1 MSQPQLSK
9 KSAVML
15 AAFRKQPGVTEV
27 HYQNLIN
34 VITSSPLLTER
45 FNLAVADKHISG
57 LEPLK
62 QANAG
67 GTFDPSTKAISLPL
81 DSLATTDSRDNMIF
95 VLAHE
100 IQHSFNHQKTHAAT
114 QKFLSDTENQAK
126 QKGIRDYT
134 DEVKALLTA
143 NRKDEA
149 SAEIAGFNAIV
160 SKVKQNNP
168 NPVLKDLYDTT
179 SYIKDF
185 IKKDY
190 KNSQEIYTL
199 KTNLTLNQDMTL
211 SETAQNLEAMG
222 KHYFD
227 QSPEE
232 AGLGYNGTSDYAN
245 YYAAWAVGHAVS
257 FERTHNPKSQEP
269 LILNM
274 TALRL
279 QEKILEEN
287 GLHTGGQSMKYK
299 DIGRNPPFVGRFDHT
314 YDGEN
319 PYTWVPIAYEKTVPL
334 PVEKDPLQARMDAML
349 ERFNRA
355 IDAYDRNDKDAIRAS
370 QDDIISASPKVQG
383 IFENAAAE
391 AALEKFRREEENRR
405 FTLEKMPE
413 RAQLLHDRIDT
424 QLRDFYRENNLPY
437 TEREMKNSVAALTAE
452 AYKNRMPEI
461 GRVGLNKDG
470 ELFAWHETH
479 YHYATYATVDA
490 AKAAAVPLR
499 ESFQQTLESEQVL
512 AEQDRRQEYERQMEQ
527 QRSYGMS
534 R

>member
-1 MSQPQLSK
+1 MP
-9 KSAVML
+9 
-15 AAFRKQPGVTEV
+15 PE
-27 HYQNLIN
+27 IN
-34 VITSSPLLTER
+34 RLTTQTTSELKEFHTLTFMKEGGTKAQSERLQQALNSSPLLAK
-45 FNLAVADKHISG
+45 NINS
-57 LEPLK
+57 
-62 QANAG
+62 
-67 GTFDPSTKAISLPL
+67 AISKGIVEGFRIDKNPHNNG
-81 DSLATTDSRDNMIF
+81 SYSPTDEMIRLSPRILNDRTDGGLGNLVF
-95 VLAHE
+95 VAAHE
-100 IQHSFNHQKTHAAT
+100 TQHSIDKVGEDFQKTKNSIGT
-114 QKFLSDTENQAK
+114 QVRQ
-126 QKGIRDYT
+126 QGRRDYT
-134 DEVKALLTA
+134 GEVKAHVLRL
-143 NRKDEA
+143 RKAEA
-149 SAEIAGFNAIV
+149 LAEIDGFNAVVDMIRQTNP
-160 SKVKQNNP
+160 KPTLKQIYHAAP
-168 NPVLKDLYDTT
+168 DHMH
-179 SYIKDF
+179 DF
-185 IKKDY
+185 INEQTNQSGEKT
-190 KNSQEIYTL
+190 YTL
-199 KTNLTLNQDMTL
+199 KPNLQLDKNMYLPMNDK
-211 SETAQNLEAMG
+211 NIEAMG
-222 KHYFD
+222 KNFFDKTGYF
-227 QSPEE
+227 
-232 AGLGYNGTSDYAN
+232 AIDYPDR
-245 YYAAWAVGHAVS
+245 YAAYAIKLAASYEQHYHGQNSKIHLDMKELGKIGIDEASLKKAGVDFKGINIS
-257 FERTHNPKSQEP
+257 PPKHTSPNQS
-269 LILNM
+269 LI
-274 TALRL
+274 
-279 QEKILEEN
+279 QEK
-287 GLHTGGQSMKYK
+287 T
-299 DIGRNPPFVGRFDHT
+299 
-314 YDGEN
+314 
-319 PYTWVPIAYEKTVPL
+319 A
-334 PVEKDPLQARMDAML
+334 DPLQARMDAML

-370 QDDIISASPKVQG
+370 QDDIISASPKVHG